1 MIMKRILS
9 IVLLGLL
16 VSGPAFGWGREG
28 HETIAKIAENNL
40 KPSAKKKIEKCL
52 GNHSIVYFAKWMDDY
67 RHTPEYGFTTKWH
80 VASVDKDLKYVPNE
94 KAGDAIIGLTQAI
107 EALSNWKEL
116 SDSAV
121 AVNLKYVIHLV
132 GDMHCPGHIY
142 YKGKN
147 QNFKVQFGGG
157 YVKPSLES
165 KIHTVWDQYAIQA
178 TRIWSVSEYA
188 QELDR
193 KSAKERKE
201 MVAGTPIEWL
211 EGNAHRCLFQFDLAQ
226 PGDTLAQDFVNVAM
240 PYLETQ
246 MLYAGYRLAEVLNS
260 LF

>member
-1 MIMKRILS
+1 MKRIFS
-9 IVLLGLL
+9 IILLGLL
-16 VSGPAFGWGREG
+16 VSGSAFGWGREG

-40 KPSAKKKIEKCL
+40 KPSVKQKIEKCL

-67 RHTPEYGFTTKWH
+67 RRTPEYRFTTNWH
-80 VASVDKDLKYVPNE
+80 EAIVDENLKYVPNQE
-94 KAGDAIIGLTQAI
+94 KGDAIIGLKQAI
-107 EALSNWKEL
+107 EALQNRKEL

-132 GDMHCPGHIY
+132 GDMHCPGHIA
-142 YKGKN
+142 YKGRN

-157 YVKPSLES
+157 YVQPVLES
-165 KIHTVWDQYAIQA
+165 KIHAVWDQYAIQA

-188 QELDR
+188 EELDR
-193 KSAKERKE
+193 LSRKQKKEI
-201 MVAGTPIEWL
+201 VAGTPVDWL
-211 EGNAHRCLFQFDLAQ
+211 EEAAQRCLFQFELAH

-246 MLYAGYRLAEVLNS
+246 MLYAGYRLAELLNE